1 MEKDRENRTALTG
14 FRYLMQNFSKK
25 HRVSIRDRGLDSEV
39 WYMYISPLRIVLAV
53 VGMLIVMFAAVVTLV
68 VYTPILDTLPG
79 YPGKQARAILV
90 ENVAKLDSLQN
101 ELRVM
106 QLYTNNVTL
115 IMEGKTPAAR
125 SVREAVDTLS
135 EDKKP
140 ISPSEADSLLRKQL
154 EGDGRFA
161 LVDAVV
167 TSSGAVVRRMEF
179 VAPIKGEVI
188 AKFDMKNG
196 SYGAGVIPTGAQ
208 QVVAAQAGTVVMSQW
223 TPEDGNTIQIQ
234 HGDNYISFYKHS
246 AQLLKRVGDRVESG
260 EVIGYVEPGVID
272 SASRPSGDFVF
283 ELWADGVPVDPQR
296 YVIFQ

>member
-1 MEKDRENRTALTG
+1 
-14 FRYLMQNFSKK
+14 
-25 HRVSIRDRGLDSEV
+25 
-39 WYMYISPLRIVLAV
+39 
-53 VGMLIVMFAAVVTLV
+53 
-68 VYTPILDTLPG
+68 
-79 YPGKQARAILV
+79 
-90 ENVAKLDSLQN
+90 
-101 ELRVM
+101 
-106 QLYTNNVTL
+106 
-115 IMEGKTPAAR
+115 MEGKTPAAR